1 MYKREMQGI
10 ALILFGMLLCFG
22 SNEINHTIFHSI
34 SDVPLAF
41 IGVVAG
47 VIGLVRVF
55 TDDHRSEKE

>member
-22 SNEINHTIFHSI
+22 STEINHTIFHSVP
-34 SDVPLAF
+34 DVPFTLL
-41 IGVVAG
+41 GVIAG

-55 TDDHRSEKE
+55 TDDRRK